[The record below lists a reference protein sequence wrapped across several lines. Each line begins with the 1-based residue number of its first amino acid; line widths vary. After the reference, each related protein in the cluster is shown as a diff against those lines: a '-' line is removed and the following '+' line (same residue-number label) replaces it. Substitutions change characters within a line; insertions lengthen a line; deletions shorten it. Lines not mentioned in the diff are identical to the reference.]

1 MKISLILIAIY
12 ASIFC
17 GCSSHEK
24 IKKIYTK
31 SEGIYEVGKCI
42 RDSIFDGVVNIY
54 DTNNI
59 HIGYSN
65 YKVGLRN
72 GLYVNLYPNGFVK
85 DSLFFLNGLKNGVCY
100 SFYMSGIL
108 KEKENYYND
117 KKIGEIVSYDP
128 TGNIK
133 SYSFINFEGNII
145 YSLKYMA
152 NDTLE
157 TAELPIYKIDTI
169 QVDKVEKIHLFLYLI
184 YPPAYK
190 VRYEIADFFDKK
202 ITKNKKVISDKS
214 FYEVSLDIPKPGH
227 NWAVILY
234 IFNTS
239 KGREDVE
246 INVIN

>member
-1 MKISLILIAIY
+1 MIAIS

-17 GCSSHEK
+17 ACNSHNK
-24 IKKIYTK
+24 IRKIYTK
-31 SEGIYEVGKCI
+31 SEGIYEVGRCI
-42 RDSIFDGVVNIY
+42 SDSIFNGVVNIY

-65 YKVGLRN
+65 YKFGLRN

-85 DSLFFLNGLKNGVCY
+85 DSLFFLNGLKNGEWY
-100 SFYMSGIL
+100 SFYISGVL
-108 KEKENYYND
+108 REKENYYNNERL
-117 KKIGEIVSYDP
+117 GEIVSYDS

-133 SYSFINFEGNII
+133 SYGFLNFEGKFI
-145 YSLKYMA
+145 YSLKYLG

-157 TAELPIYKIDTI
+157 TAELPIYSTDTI
-169 QVDKVEKIHLFLYLI
+169 QLNKDKKIHLFLYLI

-190 VRYEIADFFDKK
+190 VRYEIADFFDNK
-202 ITKNKKVISDKS
+202 ITQNEKIISNKP
-214 FYEVSLDIPKPGH
+214 FYEVNLDMPKQGH
-227 NWAVILY
+227 NWAVVVY

-239 KGREDVE
+239 KGKDDVE